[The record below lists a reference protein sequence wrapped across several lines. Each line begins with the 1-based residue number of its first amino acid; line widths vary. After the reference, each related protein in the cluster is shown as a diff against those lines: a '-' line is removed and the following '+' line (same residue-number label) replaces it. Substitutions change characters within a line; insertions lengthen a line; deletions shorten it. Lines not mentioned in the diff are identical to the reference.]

1 MHYSVKNLTKA
12 FNNFIALNNITFN
25 IKSGDFFGLI
35 GPNGAGKST
44 LLKILYNLVI
54 PTSGSVYI
62 KGLNLKYDYKKIKYN
77 LGIVPQDDNLDED
90 LSVFEN
96 LIIYSMYFGIPKKES
111 IRRSDELLNF
121 FNLTEKKYSKVANLS
136 GGLRRR
142 LMIARALIN
151 NPTLIMLDE
160 PTARPIN
167 LPPLNISFR
176 LN

>member
-1 MHYSVKNLTKA
+1 MQNSIVAVKNLTKA

-96 LIIYSMYFGIPKKES
+96 LIIYSMYFGIPRKES

-121 FNLTEKKYSKVANLS
+121 FNLTEKKYSKAAELPRMGKRSRWMSRS
-136 GGLRRR
+136 G
-142 LMIARALIN
+142 
-151 NPTLIMLDE
+151 MLFY
-160 PTARPIN
+160 
-167 LPPLNISFR
+167 LPNIR
-176 LN
+176 VTM